1 MKLRIAYIVLG
12 MLDILVPTFIIF
24 GFNIAIYAM
33 CLSTGIFLI
42 VAGLYWINLVQ
53 TKGG

>member
-1 MKLRIAYIVLG
+1 MKLGIAYIVLG

-33 CLSTGIFLI
+33 CLSTGI
-42 VAGLYWINLVQ
+42 
-53 TKGG
+53 

>member
-1 MKLRIAYIVLG
+1 MKLGIAYIVLG

-24 GFNIAIYAM
+24 GFNIAIYIM